1 MVKDLID
8 VHTFQWDREKIHD
21 LFVFAHRTRMEI
33 LSIPLQSNPTR
44 DVLVWNENK
53 SHSFSVKSAYQV
65 AIRLQ
70 ELNQVEHSTAGKD
83 RTHWRKIWKLSVPPK
98 VCNFIWRAC
107 SNILPTRESLHRRR
121 VNVDARCELCC
132 ACQQP
137 ESAGH
142 LLWECPFARNVWA
155 LCPGKIQ
162 KCPNEANDFFLLFK
176 TLVQRLSTAELEKW
190 AVVSWGI
197 WNARNK
203 VYIERVQP
211 HPKAILVGAVG
222 FLQEYQNLT
231 NAQRNNG

>member
-83 RTHWRKIWKLSVPPK
+83 RTHWRKIWKLNVPPK

-132 ACQQP
+132 
-137 ESAGH
+137 
-142 LLWECPFARNVWA
+142 
-155 LCPGKIQ
+155 
-162 KCPNEANDFFLLFK
+162 
-176 TLVQRLSTAELEKW
+176 LSTTRIGR
-190 AVVSWGI
+190 SF
-197 WNARNK
+197 
-203 VYIERVQP
+203 
-211 HPKAILVGAVG
+211 AVG
-222 FLQEYQNLT
+222 VSFCKKRMGLMSGENPEMPKRSQ
-231 NAQRNNG
+231 

>member
-1 MVKDLID
+1 
-8 VHTFQWDREKIHD
+8 
-21 LFVFAHRTRMEI
+21 MEI

-83 RTHWRKIWKLSVPPK
+83 RTHWRKIWKLNVPPK

-121 VNVDARCELCC
+121 VNVDGRCELC
-132 ACQQP
+132 CQQP